1 METVTKARTPSR
13 CREWER
19 QRRNKFNEAISKLG
33 EVVKAIN
40 KANESS
46 EHDADVQY
54 PKIEIIQKA
63 IICLTNC
70 AQEKTQL
77 KAEILALQV
86 KLDDHMNK
94 KLSLKDASTQVFI
107 GINKKNQNSK
117 YMKLMMLQK
126 SKRNALKEKPTLTTN
141 VTVKSCCENTKSI
154 PKSIPVISPPKLLP
168 KSNLNIDKKGP
179 ENTIV
184 VLPATPYIFPQRPL
198 LFPTVPPAFV
208 IVDSY
213 LQTLNKPFASIVN
226 RNNGDITKTTMVNI
240 LPISAYSR
248 PLSAADITKNKKNNA
263 KSKNDVAKKS
273 GKKIKST
280 PSIEKDSIVQNIKE
294 KEAEKEDHKT
304 LVDSKITDKK
314 QSIEKCPDIKKVPNQ
329 TSAKS
334 DTQSS
339 NSQDLSNSASKDN
352 DSSSKIK
359 SKESNCLPK
368 NIETTKTNSES
379 AIVTK
384 VSTAF
389 EKNTNEGQNTHEN
402 DKFTKVATEIETLTE
417 DKDKENKLPNILDT
431 TLCDNVVETGNARLE
446 LAEEFLAASPT
457 AAFLMSFPLVSGN
470 RADSPAEEPQNSTQ
484 TNIKDNSQRRNDT
497 TSQPVTFYEKINSTD
512 IKIKSTH
519 KTQSPTNILNK
530 HNEQQKYIGDNVS
543 SKEVHASC
551 KTTSTAAIFNVTH
564 ENPFLNLPMP
574 SLISTNCTI
583 SDSTF
588 GLDFDC
594 NISKSISNQPTS
606 YVSNNNFFYKGDP
619 FSTVKSTIYSTSNI
633 SSGHEFNSLGLYPCA
648 MEKYTSK
655 NKNDYTNVE
664 DNLMKIGSSRLTYD
678 IDLGWSHKGF
688 DFVNCTTSTNTF
700 SKEILTTVSTPYS
713 NSYNPFN
720 PEFQL
725 PLVTSS
731 NKKDNTSTKPNSSFA
746 DTITSFY
753 SQPTN
758 IWSDDVPFY
767 THNNNSSKSLNTK
780 HQNYLPP
787 ENMQTNINI
796 KSSSK
801 HYETKQISETVVE
814 NGAKS
819 LNMTLPQQA
828 SEKYTKKSP
837 SKMHINW
844 MTSEIRPMSNH
855 CIPNHVDIKE
865 SHKSSYGQSD
875 LSQITKKQDHNE
887 SNYFPISMHN
897 FSTQSGLEELQ
908 VWPSARPVG
917 PTEISI
923 EPPPI
928 NLPTLVGDLALG
940 PHDKKKNSEF
950 AGRGVPQSDIQNCS
964 NFLSV
969 TQLMNR
975 SSDSMPS
982 RYQAPNIEPPKSVS
996 SKQPITHFANETNRK
1011 VMSSRIDTQT
1021 QPCYTFN
1028 DSKTIISYDNMN
1040 QFSQNKPKTNKSDKS
1055 SKSQKNSYSAEA
1067 LIRGGSCSQKNPDS
1081 STVKFTMPAQKYN
1094 NFNPTQENS
1103 IAQVS
1108 HFPPILDYTDNS
1120 YASQQLSGTTLYN
1133 TTTNTISNSFYSNF
1147 MPGSS
1152 NLMSGNYASGP
1163 FPGEFMDYNQT
1174 PECNYTNH
1182 KYEELKMR
1190 NNPAVFQQQDKV
1202 PSSYKSSRR
1211 ETAAKHKLECSKK
1224 DSNKKYQSK
1233 RAKLN
1238 NEVDEWND
1246 PSHILWQNKAPSK
1259 RHSNLVTDELG
1270 FPNYV
1275 GNQVPTQYQSDFFN
1289 SHLMSSS
1296 MQSVGHN
1303 VDRSLTGLPVTSR
1316 ANFNLSSI
1324 FPEITM
1330 KVQ

>member
-1 METVTKARTPSR
+1 METTSKTRTPSR

-40 KANESS
+40 KANETCSH
-46 EHDADVQY
+46 ETEDVQY

-70 AQEKTQL
+70 ARKTQL

-86 KLDDHMNK
+86 KLVDYDNNK
-94 KLSLKDASTQVFI
+94 PKKIDASTQVI
-107 GINKKNQNSK
+107 LGINKKNQSNK
-117 YMKLMMLQK
+117 YVKLMMLQK
-126 SKRNALKEKPTLTTN
+126 SKRKALKEKPNLTTN
-141 VTVKSCCENTKSI
+141 VTVKQQTTPQKS
-154 PKSIPVISPPKLLP
+154 PKLLP
-168 KSNLNIDKKGP
+168 KSNFNNDKKGP

-184 VLPATPYIFPQRPL
+184 VLPAAPYIFPQRPL

-208 IVDSY
+208 ILDSN
-213 LQTLNKPFASIVN
+213 LQPLNKPSVPIVN

-248 PLSAADITKNKKNNA
+248 PLSAINITKSKKNNV
-263 KSKNDVAKKS
+263 KSKNDVVKKS
-273 GKKIKST
+273 AKNIKTT
-280 PSIEKDSIVQNIKE
+280 PNIVKDSSIDNNSKE
-294 KEAEKEDHKT
+294 KEVKT
-304 LVDSKITDKK
+304 LNPKENNKIVVDTKVCDKNQISEKGSEINKVSEDLPSKNNVQTNDNPELLN
-314 QSIEKCPDIKKVPNQ
+314 SIKKEGSTN
-329 TSAKS
+329 
-334 DTQSS
+334 
-339 NSQDLSNSASKDN
+339 
-352 DSSSKIK
+352 SKIK
-359 SKESNCLPK
+359 QKESELSK
-368 NIETTKTNSES
+368 IIEPTKINSETVSTTKTTDITSS
-379 AIVTK
+379 TVT
-384 VSTAF
+384 F
-389 EKNTNEGQNTHEN
+389 EKTTNRIQNSNET
-402 DKFTKVATEIETLTE
+402 DKFTKVASEIETITE
-417 DKDKENKLPNILDT
+417 DKDKENKLPNILES
-431 TLCDNVVETGNARLE
+431 TLCDNVVDTGNARLE

-470 RADSPAEEPQNSTQ
+470 RADSPAEEPQNTVQSS
-484 TNIKDNSQRRNDT
+484 IKDNSQRRNDT
-497 TSQPVTFYEKINSTD
+497 TSQPVTFYEKISTTD
-512 IKIKSTH
+512 SKIKSTN
-519 KTQSPTNILNK
+519 KSQATPTILNK
-530 HNEQQKYIGDNVS
+530 HIDQQKFIGDNGS
-543 SKEVHASC
+543 SKEAHIPC
-551 KTTSTAAIFNVTH
+551 KTTSTAGNLSVSH
-564 ENPFLNLPMP
+564 ENPFLNLSMP
-574 SLISTNCTI
+574 SLISTNCTM

-594 NISKSISNQPTS
+594 NITKPIPNQSSS
-606 YVSNNNFFYKGDP
+606 YVSNNNIFYKGDP
-619 FSTVKSTIYSTSNI
+619 FSTVKSTIYSTSSI
-633 SSGHEFNSLGLYPCA
+633 SSGHEFNTLGLYPCA

-655 NKNDYTNVE
+655 NKSDYANVE

-700 SKEILTTVSTPYS
+700 SKDILTTVSAPYS

-725 PLVTSS
+725 PLVSSS
-731 NKKDNTSTKPNSSFA
+731 NKKDTTSSKPNASFT

-758 IWSDDVPFY
+758 IWTDDVPFY
-767 THNNNSSKSLNTK
+767 TNNNISKSLNTK

-787 ENMQTNINI
+787 ENMQTNINL
-796 KSSSK
+796 KSSNK
-801 HYETKQISETVVE
+801 HYETKQIAEIGVETSV
-814 NGAKS
+814 KS
-819 LNMTLPQQA
+819 SIMSLPQQVP
-828 SEKYTKKSP
+828 EKYKKSP

-844 MTSEIRPMSNH
+844 MTSEIRPMANH
-855 CIPNHVDIKE
+855 CISNHTDSKE
-865 SHKSSYGQSD
+865 NLKSSYGQLDS
-875 LSQITKKQDHNE
+875 SQITKKQDHNE

-897 FSTQSGLEELQ
+897 FPTQTALEELQ
-908 VWPSARPVG
+908 IWPSARPVG

-940 PHDKKKNSEF
+940 PHDKKKNSDL
-950 AGRGVPQSDIQNCS
+950 ASRAIPQTDIQNCS

-975 SSDSMPS
+975 SSDNMPS
-982 RYQAPNIEPPKSVS
+982 RYQAPNIDPPKMAT
-996 SKQPITHFANETNRK
+996 KQSTTHFINESNRK
-1011 VMSSRIDTQT
+1011 AMPSRLDSQI
-1021 QPCYTFN
+1021 QPCYNFN
-1028 DSKTIISYDNMN
+1028 DSKTMNSYDSMGH
-1040 QFSQNKPKTNKSDKS
+1040 FSQSKLKTNKSDKS

-1067 LIRGGSCSQKNPDS
+1067 LIRGGTCTQKNPDS
-1081 STVKFTMPAQKYN
+1081 STVKFMMPTQKYN
-1094 NFNPTQENS
+1094 NFNTPQENS

-1120 YASQQLSGTTLYN
+1120 YTGQQFSGTTLYN

-1152 NLMSGNYASGP
+1152 NLMSGNYTTGP
-1163 FPGEFMDYNQT
+1163 FHGEFMDYNQT
-1174 PECNYTNH
+1174 PECNYANH

-1190 NNPAVFQQQDKV
+1190 NNPAVFHQQDKV
-1202 PSSYKSSRR
+1202 PPSYKSSRR
-1211 ETAAKHKLECSKK
+1211 ESAAKHKLECSKK

-1238 NEVDEWND
+1238 NDVEEWND
-1246 PSHILWQNKAPSK
+1246 PSHLLWQNKAPSK
-1259 RHSNLVTDELG
+1259 RHTNLMTDELP

-1275 GNQVPTQYQSDFFN
+1275 GNQVPAQYQTDFFN
-1289 SHLMSSS
+1289 SHLMPSS

-1303 VDRSLTGLPVTSR
+1303 VDRSLTSLPVTSR